1 MAAPEILTGRITDKE
16 NPDLEDVYL
25 SILESSF
32 LQVGHFR
39 IEKVAACGNGG
50 RYE

>member
-25 SILESSF
+25 SIFGE
-32 LQVGHFR
+32 
-39 IEKVAACGNGG
+39 
-50 RYE
+50 